1 MFYIKHIVPAR
12 GNALAYK
19 EIPPHVYALAAY
31 LFFYFLLYTK
41 KKIKKK
47 LIVKHI
53 DHYLKMIKINR

>member
-31 LFFYFLLYTK
+31 LFFILYYILK
-41 KKIKKK
+41 K
-47 LIVKHI
+47 
-53 DHYLKMIKINR
+53 

>member
-41 KKIKKK
+41 KK
-47 LIVKHI
+47 
-53 DHYLKMIKINR
+53 